1 LSIAVRVRAPSGAR
15 EYPESALPLV
25 LGAGP
30 DATLPLGDPA
40 LPARVAVIGRRQG
53 RFYLQAAAGFGDLAV
68 NGEPLAGGSAWLA
81 AGDRLAIGTERWVV
95 EVAGEVLEIADA
107 ALAEALTAPPVLL
120 EPEAA
125 AASRPAAGEVLKPAA
140 FRRARALAP
149 AVPARRWKLKLAT
162 GAVAAG
168 LLAVAL
174 FVFTATPVRIEIV
187 PAPEQLAVRGGLVLP
202 MPGGRYLLRPGRYT
216 VSAQLAGHAA
226 LAESLEISR
235 EGAAEFRFELAL
247 LPDIYT
253 IHAGDVLGARVLV
266 DGAEAGVTP
275 LAGLEL
281 PAGRYRLRVEAK
293 HRVPYESPLVVEG
306 GGRAVVLEVELAS
319 DAGELV
325 VESSPPGAR
334 VGVGETELGVT
345 PLAVTMP
352 AGRHELQV
360 TLAGRQ
366 PWRGEVDIVPGE
378 RVTLPSITLEPADGR
393 VRITSEPAGAAVLV
407 GGNYR
412 GQTPLELS
420 LPPGRPQRIE
430 LRKAGFQ
437 QATRT
442 LTLETGADE
451 RLTVRLEPAPGQ
463 AAPQDAPAAAVATAP
478 GQTATPAP
486 GPAPAPVAE
495 PAPAAA
501 PAIPA
506 SIRSSQGLELVRVP
520 PGRFSIG
527 ASRREPGR
535 RANENLRDVE
545 LTRGFYIAVTPV
557 TNAQFRA
564 FDPAHRSGEAG
575 RFGLNGDRHPV
586 VRVRWEQAVAYCNWL
601 SEQEGLPPA
610 YRKIGESWEP
620 VLPRT
625 RGYRL
630 PTEAEWAWAARYA
643 GRPAEPPRYPWG
655 AALPPPERSG
665 NYADESARDLLGAV
679 IPRYQDG
686 FAATSPVGSYPPNA
700 LGLHD
705 VGGNVAEWIED
716 VYGVY
721 PPSDALLAD
730 PRGPASGRFR
740 VIRGSGWMHHGA
752 TELRLSYR
760 DYGDEP
766 RPDLGFRIA
775 RDLE

>member
-1 LSIAVRVRAPSGAR
+1 MSIAVRVRAPSGAS

-95 EVAGEVLEIADA
+95 EVAGAVLEIADA

-174 FVFTATPVRIEIV
+174 FVFTATPVRIEV
-187 PAPEQLAVRGGLVLP
+187 DPAPEQLAVRGGLVLP

-253 IHAGDVLGARVLV
+253 IHAGDLAGARVLV

-281 PAGRYRLRVEAK
+281 PAGRYQVRVEAE
-293 HRVPYESPLVVEG
+293 HRLPHELALVVEG
-306 GGRAVVLEVELAS
+306 GGRAVMLEVELAS
-319 DAGELV
+319 DSGELV

-334 VGVGETELGVT
+334 VSAGEAELGIT
-345 PLAVTMP
+345 PLAATLP
-352 AGRHELQV
+352 AGRHELEV
-360 TLAGRQ
+360 TLAGRK
-366 PWRGEVDIVPGE
+366 PWRGEVDIAPGE
-378 RVTLPSITLEPADGR
+378 RVTLAPITLEPADSR
-393 VRITSEPAGAAVLV
+393 VRIASEPAGAAVLV

-412 GQTPLELS
+412 GQTPLELA
-420 LPPGRPQRIE
+420 LPPGRAQRIE

-442 LTLETGADE
+442 LTLEVGADE

-463 AAPQDAPAAAVATAP
+463 ASSPEAPAAAAATSP
-478 GQTATPAP
+478 GQA
-486 GPAPAPVAE
+486 PAPAAE
-495 PAPAAA
+495 PTPPPAAA

-506 SIRSSQGLELVRVP
+506 RIRSSQGVELVHTP

-545 LTRGFYIAVTPV
+545 LTRGFHIAVTPV

-610 YRKIGESWEP
+610 YRRAGESWEP

-625 RGYRL
+625 GGYRL

-655 AALPPPERSG
+655 ATLPPPERSG

-686 FAATSPVGSYPPNA
+686 FAATSPVGSFPPNA

-705 VGGNVAEWIED
+705 VGGNVAEWVED

-721 PPSDALLAD
+721 PPSDALLVD

-740 VIRGSGWMHHGA
+740 VIRGSSWMHHGA